1 MCGTT
6 KTCCFTESEEGEGG
20 LIDCVLFMLHL
31 VSEEQ
36 PLVVPASYHY
46 MKLLIVPTE
55 AKTKSILRWI
65 GDDYFDTYNQNT
77 KFKSFRGDLLRFKFN
92 MFQQNLYE

>member
-1 MCGTT
+1 M
-6 KTCCFTESEEGEGG
+6 
-20 LIDCVLFMLHL
+20 IVVFMLHL

-46 MKLLIVPTE
+46 MILLIVPTE

-65 GDDYFDTYNQNT
+65 GDDYFDTYTQNT
-77 KFKSFRGDLLRFKFN
+77 NFQGRFIKVFIRPPLHVGDWR
-92 MFQQNLYE
+92 